1 MQENKHGSVNIPLNT
16 RDFQLLTSPMAWTI
30 PLPTPAPDE
39 NNKYEHVKICK
50 PKMTKNGGVETQG
63 AQRSSLT

>member
-30 PLPTPAPDE
+30 GIAFPLYPSVFSALLSHIIPLIPSVISTD
-39 NNKYEHVKICK
+39 I
-50 PKMTKNGGVETQG
+50 
-63 AQRSSLT
+63 